1 MLKITWCVLV
11 FVAINSISA
20 DHSLDDDLFD
30 VGDGAGLDKS
40 FHPLTS
46 SVERDRYRNSAL
58 AKNQWPK
65 VKVSSSS
72 AHADTQCCRGDHDF
86 IAAKQFRVDSSDS
99 SEEQHDFIGVKKFGP
114 VDEKKHEL
122 REQHDF
128 IGVNK
133 FGPLHEKK
141 HELRE
146 QHDFIGVKNF
156 GPVDEKKHELREQHD
171 FIGVKKFG
179 PVHEKKHGL
188 RPDDQFKIV
197 RQGHH
202 TQPFTETYL
211 LFDAQARRSR

>member
-46 SVERDRYRNSAL
+46 SVERDRYRNSA
-58 AKNQWPK
+58 
-65 VKVSSSS
+65 SSLNRPVV
-72 AHADTQCCRGDHDF
+72 HVGDHDF